1 MLSTYTLKIKG
12 DELSKEYLLK
22 RNKEIISA
30 SGGIAVFHIVLAI
43 SLAIISVILNWN
55 EYIAGLWT
63 GRLIGICLQIMLV
76 VIGHKFPLKTAP
88 YHGALIVLIHLT
100 MLIWKTGHSL
110 ENFPKNAMPASVAG
124 IYITIMF
131 GLLTSGNWIP
141 TAISI
146 FIVVIITLIY
156 YNIEYAYTDYV
167 TISLLAV
174 TLFLLTFT
182 LYKTEQRDKK
192 EFIFFK
198 QIM

>member
-1 MLSTYTLKIKG
+1 
-12 DELSKEYLLK
+12 
-22 RNKEIISA
+22 
-30 SGGIAVFHIVLAI
+30 
-43 SLAIISVILNWN
+43 
-55 EYIAGLWT
+55 
-63 GRLIGICLQIMLV
+63 
-76 VIGHKFPLKTAP
+76 
-88 YHGALIVLIHLT
+88 

-110 ENFPKNAMPASVAG
+110 DNFPKNAMPASVAG

-167 TISLLAV
+167 TISLLTV